1 MSEIRKMSIWDFEC
15 LKCQEEGRTDTIQL
29 ILGAATSGKAKDNEV
44 LCGFCDDVIFVY
56 TDEELE
62 TYEEGSVFGDNEDYD
77 KLWLETILFNK
88 KVRKKNEYSCR
99 NDCLERTFRNLPIGG
114 DEK

>member
-15 LKCQEEGRTDTIQL
+15 LKCQEEGRTDTIQI
-29 ILGAATSGKAKDNEV
+29 ILGAATNGKAKDNEV

-62 TYEEGSVFGDNEDYD
+62 AYEEGSVFGDNDE
-77 KLWLETILFNK
+77 LRQLMAGNH
-88 KVRKKNEYSCR
+88 
-99 NDCLERTFRNLPIGG
+99 PIQQ
-114 DEK
+114 DEGEEE